1 MHSSEVK
8 EEDTHDSF
16 RRITAE
22 VICAGENELRVRVAA
37 PSLFGEMPVWIHR
50 DRVNSEFDE
59 TLCLLEPGSKLNLVD
74 VIIVDGGLLPRFLIL
89 EPDYL
94 VDASALAECAQEYGT
109 CWQRYFWN
117 RIRPKT
123 ITDSILLGNA
133 VNLIFDELITAKDF
147 RSVTF
152 DSLMPKIF
160 ARYPIEFVSAKSVDR
175 RFFQNLH
182 SQFETLKRILSTDF
196 SALGIDR
203 RKAMVEPSFICE
215 ALGLQGRLDFLQV
228 ENGLCGIELKAG
240 RPPYPEN
247 DLSKVSF
254 PHRAQCALY
263 QSMIQSVL
271 GVKLE
276 NQHFYLLY
284 SRNLNPEG
292 CLRPVETSTRKLQK
306 LLNLRN
312 KIVSVERDISRYGYV
327 QAEWLVSRLTADNL
341 IPRPSLFTE
350 RYIRPEID
358 CGRRRLERRDDN
370 DLALRYF
377 YRFYAFVSRE
387 HYLSKIGYPSG
398 SGISGVASLWRMT
411 RDEKE
416 REGYM
421 FSGLRLVRNCAAED
435 IPEVEFI
442 LPENTPSPDFRL
454 GDIVLFYVCDTDA
467 DRVSTRQVFK
477 ATIASMTTDRVVL
490 RLRDNQSYAEALP
503 IASCYA
509 VEHDY
514 VDSSFLLQY
523 KGLYTMLDASP
534 HRRGLLVGE
543 VGESPVRNMSRQL
556 SYEYDSPDL
565 SRILLKA
572 LQAED
577 YFLLVGPPGTGKTS
591 VALRNMVREFLAIP
605 DFQIL
610 LVAFTNRA
618 VDEICDKLETIGEV
632 DDYIRVGQTLSC
644 DVAYRS
650 HLLSERM
657 KQCRNREEASR
668 SIHSCRVFVAT
679 LSSLSGKME
688 LFNLKRFD
696 VAIVDEASQILEPQL
711 VGLLSAKT
719 PTGRDAIGKFILIGD
734 HKQLPAVVVQSA
746 EESVITDER
755 LRSAGFVD
763 CRISLFERLYRRL
776 PEGSP
781 FADML
786 DCQWRMHPDIASFA
800 NTYFYKGALRD
811 GNAPHQISLL
821 PFTNMGDDKWERV
834 IATKRTAFFPTKTLC
849 AGKKYNNEE
858 ACKTAAIVN
867 ALYRLYE
874 RNGLEFDERSVGI
887 ITPYRHQIARIRQE
901 LDKFGISVFDTIR
914 VDTVERFQG
923 SQNDC
928 IIYSFCVNDE
938 SQLEW
943 LPSYT
948 EESGQLIDRKLNVA
962 LTRARR
968 QLFVLGNSRLL
979 SRNPIYRILI
989 THLENISSE

>member
-8 EEDTHDSF
+8 EDTHDSF

-543 VGESPVRNMSRQL
+543 AGESPVRNMSRRL

-605 DFQIL
+605 EYQIL

-618 VDEICDKLETIGEV
+618 VDEICDKLETIDEV

-657 KQCRNREEASR
+657 KQCRNREEANR

-734 HKQLPAVVVQSA
+734 HKQLPAVVVQFA

-834 IATKRTAFFPTKTLC
+834 IATKRTAFFLTKTLC

-901 LDKFGISVFDTIR
+901 LDKFGISAFDTIR

-968 QLFVLGNSRLL
+968 QLFVLGNSQLL

>member
-1 MHSSEVK
+1 MYK
-8 EEDTHDSF
+8 
-16 RRITAE
+16 RQ
-22 VICAGENELRVRVAA
+22 
-37 PSLFGEMPVWIHR
+37 HR

-543 VGESPVRNMSRQL
+543 AGESPVRNMSRRL

-605 DFQIL
+605 DYQIL

-719 PTGRDAIGKFILIGD
+719 PTGRDAVGKFILIGD

-849 AGKKYNNEE
+849 VGKKYNNEE

-901 LDKFGISVFDTIR
+901 LDKFGISAFDTIR

-968 QLFVLGNSRLL
+968 QLFVLGNSQLL

>member
-8 EEDTHDSF
+8 EDTHDSF

-37 PSLFGEMPVWIHR
+37 PSLLGEMPVWIHR

-117 RIRPKT
+117 RIRPKM

-247 DLSKVSF
+247 DLSIVSF

-292 CLRPVETSTRKLQK
+292 CLRPVKTSTRELQK

-467 DRVSTRQVFK
+467 D
-477 ATIASMTTDRVVL
+477 
-490 RLRDNQSYAEALP
+490 
-503 IASCYA
+503 
-509 VEHDY
+509 
-514 VDSSFLLQY
+514 
-523 KGLYTMLDASP
+523 
-534 HRRGLLVGE
+534 
-543 VGESPVRNMSRQL
+543 
-556 SYEYDSPDL
+556 
-565 SRILLKA
+565 
-572 LQAED
+572 
-577 YFLLVGPPGTGKTS
+577 
-591 VALRNMVREFLAIP
+591 
-605 DFQIL
+605 
-610 LVAFTNRA
+610 
-618 VDEICDKLETIGEV
+618 
-632 DDYIRVGQTLSC
+632 
-644 DVAYRS
+644 
-650 HLLSERM
+650 
-657 KQCRNREEASR
+657 
-668 SIHSCRVFVAT
+668 
-679 LSSLSGKME
+679 
-688 LFNLKRFD
+688 
-696 VAIVDEASQILEPQL
+696 
-711 VGLLSAKT
+711 
-719 PTGRDAIGKFILIGD
+719 
-734 HKQLPAVVVQSA
+734 
-746 EESVITDER
+746 
-755 LRSAGFVD
+755 
-763 CRISLFERLYRRL
+763 
-776 PEGSP
+776 
-781 FADML
+781 
-786 DCQWRMHPDIASFA
+786 
-800 NTYFYKGALRD
+800 
-811 GNAPHQISLL
+811 
-821 PFTNMGDDKWERV
+821 
-834 IATKRTAFFPTKTLC
+834 
-849 AGKKYNNEE
+849 
-858 ACKTAAIVN
+858 
-867 ALYRLYE
+867 
-874 RNGLEFDERSVGI
+874 
-887 ITPYRHQIARIRQE
+887 
-901 LDKFGISVFDTIR
+901 
-914 VDTVERFQG
+914 
-923 SQNDC
+923 
-928 IIYSFCVNDE
+928 
-938 SQLEW
+938 
-943 LPSYT
+943 
-948 EESGQLIDRKLNVA
+948 
-962 LTRARR
+962 
-968 QLFVLGNSRLL
+968 
-979 SRNPIYRILI
+979 
-989 THLENISSE
+989 

>member
-8 EEDTHDSF
+8 EDTHDSF

-543 VGESPVRNMSRQL
+543 AGESPVRNMSRRL

-605 DFQIL
+605 DYQIL

-644 DVAYRS
+644 DVAYSS

-719 PTGRDAIGKFILIGD
+719 PTGRDAVGKFILIGD

-849 AGKKYNNEE
+849 VGKKYNNEE

-901 LDKFGISVFDTIR
+901 LDKFGISAFDTIR

-968 QLFVLGNSRLL
+968 QLFVLGNSQLL

>member
-8 EEDTHDSF
+8 EDTHDSF

-37 PSLFGEMPVWIHR
+37 PSLLGEMPVWIHR
-50 DRVNSEFDE
+50 DGVNSEFDE

-74 VIIVDGGLLPRFLIL
+74 VIIVDGGLLTRFLIL

-94 VDASALAECAQEYGT
+94 VDASALAECAQEYGM

-160 ARYPIEFVSAKSVDR
+160 ARYPIEFISAKSVDR

-271 GVKLE
+271 SVKLE

-292 CLRPVETSTRKLQK
+292 CLRPVKTSTMELQK

-421 FSGLRLVRNCAAED
+421 FSGLRLVRNRAAED
-435 IPEVEFI
+435 VPEVEFI
-442 LPENTPSPDFRL
+442 LPGNTPSPDFRL

-477 ATIASMTTDRVVL
+477 ATIASMTADRVVL

-523 KGLYTMLDASP
+523 KGLYAMLDASP

-543 VGESPVRNMSRQL
+543 AGESPVRNMSRRL

-605 DFQIL
+605 EYQIL

-887 ITPYRHQIARIRQE
+887 IAPYRHQIARIRQE
-901 LDKFGISVFDTIR
+901 LDKFGISAFDTIR

>member
-8 EEDTHDSF
+8 EDTHDSF

-254 PHRAQCALY
+254 PHWAQCALY

-271 GVKLE
+271 SVKLE

-292 CLRPVETSTRKLQK
+292 CLRPVKTSTRELQK

-341 IPRPSLFTE
+341 IPRPCLFTE

-543 VGESPVRNMSRQL
+543 VGESPVRNMSRRL

-874 RNGLEFDERSVGI
+874 RNGLEFDGSVGI

-901 LDKFGISVFDTIR
+901 LDKFGISAFDTIR

-968 QLFVLGNSRLL
+968 QLFVLGNSQLL

>member
-8 EEDTHDSF
+8 EDTHDSF

-22 VICAGENELRVRVAA
+22 VICAGENELRVRVAT
-37 PSLFGEMPVWIHR
+37 PSLLGEMPVWIHR
-50 DRVNSEFDE
+50 DGVNSEFDE

-94 VDASALAECAQEYGT
+94 VDASALAECVQEYGT

-292 CLRPVETSTRKLQK
+292 CLRPVETSTRELQK

-341 IPRPSLFTE
+341 IPRSSLFTE

-421 FSGLRLVRNCAAED
+421 FSGLRLVRNRAAED

-442 LPENTPSPDFRL
+442 LPGNTPSPDFRL

-477 ATIASMTTDRVVL
+477 ATIASMTADRVVL

-543 VGESPVRNMSRQL
+543 AGESPVRNMSRRL

-605 DFQIL
+605 DYQIL

-719 PTGRDAIGKFILIGD
+719 PTGRDAVGKFILIGD

-786 DCQWRMHPDIASFA
+786 DCQWRMHPDIALFA

-901 LDKFGISVFDTIR
+901 LDKFGISAFDAIR

-948 EESGQLIDRKLNVA
+948 EESDQLIDRKLNVA

-968 QLFVLGNSRLL
+968 QLFVLGNSQLL

>member
-8 EEDTHDSF
+8 EDTHDSF

-435 IPEVEFI
+435 IPEVI

-543 VGESPVRNMSRQL
+543 AGESPVRNMSRRL

-605 DFQIL
+605 DYQIL

-719 PTGRDAIGKFILIGD
+719 PTGRDAVGKFILIGD

-849 AGKKYNNEE
+849 VGKKYNNEE

-901 LDKFGISVFDTIR
+901 LDKFGISAFDTIR

-968 QLFVLGNSRLL
+968 QLFVLGNSQLL

>member
-8 EEDTHDSF
+8 EDTHDSF

-263 QSMIQSVL
+263 QSMIQGVL
-271 GVKLE
+271 GIKLE

-292 CLRPVETSTRKLQK
+292 CLRPVKTSTRELQK

-421 FSGLRLVRNCAAED
+421 FSGLRLVRNRAAED

-442 LPENTPSPDFRL
+442 LPGNTPSPDFRL

-477 ATIASMTTDRVVL
+477 ATIASMTADRVVL

-543 VGESPVRNMSRQL
+543 AGESPVRNMSRRL

-605 DFQIL
+605 DYQIL

-657 KQCRNREEASR
+657 KQCRNREEANR

-901 LDKFGISVFDTIR
+901 LDKFGISAFDTIR

-968 QLFVLGNSRLL
+968 QLFVLGNSQLL

-989 THLENISSE
+989 TRLENISSE

>member
-8 EEDTHDSF
+8 EDTHDSF

-543 VGESPVRNMSRQL
+543 AGESPVRNMSRRL

-605 DFQIL
+605 DYQIL

-719 PTGRDAIGKFILIGD
+719 PTGRDAVGKFILIGD

-849 AGKKYNNEE
+849 VGKKYNNEE

-901 LDKFGISVFDTIR
+901 LDKFGISAFDTIR

>member
-8 EEDTHDSF
+8 EDTHDSF

-37 PSLFGEMPVWIHR
+37 PSLLGEMPVWIHR
-50 DRVNSEFDE
+50 DGVNSEFDE
-59 TLCLLEPGSKLNLVD
+59 ILCLLEPGSKLNLVD

-94 VDASALAECAQEYGT
+94 VDASALAECVQEYGT

-133 VNLIFDELITAKDF
+133 VNLIFDELITSKDF

-160 ARYPIEFVSAKSVDR
+160 ARYSIEFVSAKSVDR

-292 CLRPVETSTRKLQK
+292 CLRPVKTSTRELQK

-341 IPRPSLFTE
+341 IPRSSLFTE

-421 FSGLRLVRNCAAED
+421 FSGLRLVRNRAAED

-442 LPENTPSPDFRL
+442 LPGNTPSPDFRL

-477 ATIASMTTDRVVL
+477 ATIASMTADRVVL

-543 VGESPVRNMSRQL
+543 AGESPVRNMSRRL

-605 DFQIL
+605 DYQIL

-657 KQCRNREEASR
+657 KQCRNREEANR

-679 LSSLSGKME
+679 LSSLLGKME

-786 DCQWRMHPDIASFA
+786 DCQWRMHPDIALFA

-821 PFTNMGDDKWERV
+821 PFTNVGDDKWERV

-901 LDKFGISVFDTIR
+901 LDKFGISAFDTIR

-962 LTRARR
+962 LTRAQR
-968 QLFVLGNSRLL
+968 QLFVLGNSQLL

-989 THLENISSE
+989 THLENISNE

>member
-8 EEDTHDSF
+8 EDTHDSF

-37 PSLFGEMPVWIHR
+37 PSLLGEMPVWIHR

-292 CLRPVETSTRKLQK
+292 CLRPVKTSTRELQK

-477 ATIASMTTDRVVL
+477 ATIASMTADRVVL

-543 VGESPVRNMSRQL
+543 AGESPVRNMSRRL

-565 SRILLKA
+565 SHILLKA
-572 LQAED
+572 LQADD

-605 DFQIL
+605 EYQIL

-644 DVAYRS
+644 DVTYRS

-719 PTGRDAIGKFILIGD
+719 PTGRDAVGKFILIGD

-786 DCQWRMHPDIASFA
+786 DCQWRMHPDIALFA

-901 LDKFGISVFDTIR
+901 LDKFGISAFDTIR

-968 QLFVLGNSRLL
+968 QLFVLGNSQLL

>member
-8 EEDTHDSF
+8 EDTHDSF

-263 QSMIQSVL
+263 QSMIQGVL
-271 GVKLE
+271 GIKLE

-292 CLRPVETSTRKLQK
+292 CLRPVKTSTRELQK

-421 FSGLRLVRNCAAED
+421 FSGLRLVRNRAAED

-442 LPENTPSPDFRL
+442 LPGNTPSPDFRL

-477 ATIASMTTDRVVL
+477 ATIASMTADRVVL

-543 VGESPVRNMSRQL
+543 AGESPVRNMSRRL

-605 DFQIL
+605 DYQIL

-657 KQCRNREEASR
+657 KQCRNREEANR

-901 LDKFGISVFDTIR
+901 LDKFGISAFDAIR

-968 QLFVLGNSRLL
+968 QLFVLGNSQLL

>member
-8 EEDTHDSF
+8 EDTHDSF

-543 VGESPVRNMSRQL
+543 AGESPVRNMSRRL

-605 DFQIL
+605 DYQIL

-719 PTGRDAIGKFILIGD
+719 PTGRDAVGKFILIGD

-901 LDKFGISVFDTIR
+901 LDKFGISAFDTIR

-948 EESGQLIDRKLNVA
+948 EESDQLIDRKLNVA

>member
-8 EEDTHDSF
+8 EDTHDSF

-215 ALGLQGRLDFLQV
+215 ALGLQGRLDFLQE

-398 SGISGVASLWRMT
+398 SGISGVTSLWRMT

-901 LDKFGISVFDTIR
+901 LDKFGISAFDTIR

-968 QLFVLGNSRLL
+968 QLFVLGNSQLL

>member
-8 EEDTHDSF
+8 EDTHDSF

-182 SQFETLKRILSTDF
+182 SQFETSKRILSTDF

-543 VGESPVRNMSRQL
+543 AGESPVRNMSRRL

-605 DFQIL
+605 DYQIL

-719 PTGRDAIGKFILIGD
+719 PTGRDAVGKFILIGD

-849 AGKKYNNEE
+849 VGKKYNNEE

-901 LDKFGISVFDTIR
+901 LDKFGISAFDTIR

-968 QLFVLGNSRLL
+968 QLFVLGNSQLL

>member
-8 EEDTHDSF
+8 EDTHDSF

-50 DRVNSEFDE
+50 DGVNSEFDE

-543 VGESPVRNMSRQL
+543 AGESPVRNMSRRL

-572 LQAED
+572 LQADD

-632 DDYIRVGQTLSC
+632 YDYIRVGQTLSC
-644 DVAYRS
+644 DVAYLS

-657 KQCRNREEASR
+657 KQCRNREEANR

-821 PFTNMGDDKWERV
+821 PFTNMGDDKWERA

-901 LDKFGISVFDTIR
+901 LDKFGISAFDTIR

>member
-8 EEDTHDSF
+8 EDTHDSF

-37 PSLFGEMPVWIHR
+37 PSLLGEMPVWIHR
-50 DRVNSEFDE
+50 DGVNSEFDE
-59 TLCLLEPGSKLNLVD
+59 ILCLLEPGSKLNLVD

-292 CLRPVETSTRKLQK
+292 CLRPVKTSTRELQK

-421 FSGLRLVRNCAAED
+421 FSGLRLVRNLAAED

-442 LPENTPSPDFRL
+442 LPGNTPSPDFRL

-477 ATIASMTTDRVVL
+477 ATIASMTADRVVL

-523 KGLYTMLDASP
+523 KGLYAMLDSSP

-543 VGESPVRNMSRQL
+543 AGESPVRNMSRRL

-605 DFQIL
+605 EYQIL

-719 PTGRDAIGKFILIGD
+719 PTGRDAVGKFILIGD

-786 DCQWRMHPDIASFA
+786 DCQWRMHPDIALFA

-901 LDKFGISVFDTIR
+901 LDKFGISAFDTIR

>member
-8 EEDTHDSF
+8 EDTHDSF

-543 VGESPVRNMSRQL
+543 AGESPVRNMSRRL

-605 DFQIL
+605 DYQIL

-719 PTGRDAIGKFILIGD
+719 PTGRDAVGKFILIGD

-849 AGKKYNNEE
+849 VGKKYNNEE

-901 LDKFGISVFDTIR
+901 LDKFGISAFDTIR

-968 QLFVLGNSRLL
+968 QLFVLGNSQLL

>member
-8 EEDTHDSF
+8 EDTHDSF

-477 ATIASMTTDRVVL
+477 ATNASMTTDRVVL

-543 VGESPVRNMSRQL
+543 AGESPVRNMSRRL

-605 DFQIL
+605 DYQIL

-719 PTGRDAIGKFILIGD
+719 PTGRDAVGKFILIGD

-849 AGKKYNNEE
+849 VGKKYNNEE

-901 LDKFGISVFDTIR
+901 LDKFGISAFDTIR

-968 QLFVLGNSRLL
+968 QLFVLGNSQLL

>member
-8 EEDTHDSF
+8 EDTHDSF

-37 PSLFGEMPVWIHR
+37 PSLFGEMPVWIHW

-271 GVKLE
+271 SVKLE

-292 CLRPVETSTRKLQK
+292 CLRPVKTSTRELQK

-341 IPRPSLFTE
+341 IPRPCLFTE

-543 VGESPVRNMSRQL
+543 VGESPVRNMSRRL

-874 RNGLEFDERSVGI
+874 RNGLEFDGSVGI

-901 LDKFGISVFDTIR
+901 LDKFGISAFDTIR

>member
-8 EEDTHDSF
+8 EDTHDSF

-22 VICAGENELRVRVAA
+22 VICAGENELRVRVAT
-37 PSLFGEMPVWIHR
+37 PSLLGEMPVWIHR
-50 DRVNSEFDE
+50 DGVNSEFDE

-74 VIIVDGGLLPRFLIL
+74 VIIVDGGLLTRFLIL

-94 VDASALAECAQEYGT
+94 VDASALAECAQEYGM

-160 ARYPIEFVSAKSVDR
+160 ARYPIEFISAKSVDR

-215 ALGLQGRLDFLQV
+215 TLGLQGRLDFLQV

-292 CLRPVETSTRKLQK
+292 CLRPVKTSTRELQK

-387 HYLSKIGYPSG
+387 HYLSIIGYPSG

-411 RDEKE
+411 RVEKE

-421 FSGLRLVRNCAAED
+421 FSGLRLVRNHAAED

-442 LPENTPSPDFRL
+442 LPGNTPSPDFRL

-467 DRVSTRQVFK
+467 DRVSTQQVFK

-543 VGESPVRNMSRQL
+543 AGESPVRNMSRRL

-668 SIHSCRVFVAT
+668 LIHSYRVFVAT

-834 IATKRTAFFPTKTLC
+834 VATKRTAFFPTKTLC

-901 LDKFGISVFDTIR
+901 LDKFGISAFDTIR

>member
-8 EEDTHDSF
+8 EDTHDSF

-37 PSLFGEMPVWIHR
+37 PSLLGEMPVWIHR
-50 DRVNSEFDE
+50 DGVNSEFDE
-59 TLCLLEPGSKLNLVD
+59 ILCLLEPGSKLNLVD

-292 CLRPVETSTRKLQK
+292 CLRPVKTSTRELQK

-350 RYIRPEID
+350 QYIRPEID

-442 LPENTPSPDFRL
+442 LPGNTPSPDFRL

-477 ATIASMTTDRVVL
+477 ATIASMTADRVVL

-523 KGLYTMLDASP
+523 KGLYAMLDASP

-543 VGESPVRNMSRQL
+543 AGESPVRNMSRRL

-605 DFQIL
+605 DYQIL

-887 ITPYRHQIARIRQE
+887 IAPYRHQIARIRQE
-901 LDKFGISVFDTIR
+901 LDKFGISAFDTIR

>member
-8 EEDTHDSF
+8 EDTHDSF

-543 VGESPVRNMSRQL
+543 AGESPVRNMSRRL

-605 DFQIL
+605 DYQIL

-719 PTGRDAIGKFILIGD
+719 PTGRDAVGKFILIGD

-849 AGKKYNNEE
+849 VGKKYNNEE

-901 LDKFGISVFDTIR
+901 LDKFGISAFDTIR

-948 EESGQLIDRKLNVA
+948 EESGQLIDQKLNVA

-968 QLFVLGNSRLL
+968 QLFVLGNSQLL

>member
-8 EEDTHDSF
+8 EDTHDSF

-22 VICAGENELRVRVAA
+22 VICAGENELRVRVAT
-37 PSLFGEMPVWIHR
+37 PSLLGEMPVWIHR
-50 DRVNSEFDE
+50 DGVNSEFDE

-74 VIIVDGGLLPRFLIL
+74 VIIVDGGLLTRFLIL

-94 VDASALAECAQEYGT
+94 VDASALAECAQEYGM

-160 ARYPIEFVSAKSVDR
+160 ARYPIEFISAKSVDR

-292 CLRPVETSTRKLQK
+292 CLHPVKTSTMELQK

-421 FSGLRLVRNCAAED
+421 FSGLRLVRNRAAED
-435 IPEVEFI
+435 VPEVEFI
-442 LPENTPSPDFRL
+442 LPGNTPSPDFRL

-477 ATIASMTTDRVVL
+477 ATIASMTADRVVL

-523 KGLYTMLDASP
+523 KGLYAMLDASP

-543 VGESPVRNMSRQL
+543 AGESPVRNMSRRL

-605 DFQIL
+605 EYQIL

-657 KQCRNREEASR
+657 KQCRNREEANR

-887 ITPYRHQIARIRQE
+887 IAPYRHQIARIRQE
-901 LDKFGISVFDTIR
+901 LDKFGISAFDTIR

>member
-8 EEDTHDSF
+8 EDTHDSF

-37 PSLFGEMPVWIHR
+37 PSLLGEMPVWIHR

-117 RIRPKT
+117 RIRPKM

-292 CLRPVETSTRKLQK
+292 CLRPVKTSTRELQK

-477 ATIASMTTDRVVL
+477 ATIASMTADRVVL

-523 KGLYTMLDASP
+523 KGLYAMLDASP

-543 VGESPVRNMSRQL
+543 AGESPVRNMSRRL

-605 DFQIL
+605 DYQIL

-644 DVAYRS
+644 DVTYRS

-657 KQCRNREEASR
+657 KQCRNREEANR
-668 SIHSCRVFVAT
+668 SILSCRVFVAT

-901 LDKFGISVFDTIR
+901 LDKFGISAFDAIR

-968 QLFVLGNSRLL
+968 QLFVLGNSQLL

>member
-8 EEDTHDSF
+8 EDTHDSF

-37 PSLFGEMPVWIHR
+37 PSLLGEMPVWIHR

-94 VDASALAECAQEYGT
+94 VDASALAECVQEYGS

-133 VNLIFDELITAKDF
+133 VNLIFDELITSKDF

-263 QSMIQSVL
+263 QSMIQGVL
-271 GVKLE
+271 GIKLE

-292 CLRPVETSTRKLQK
+292 CLRPVKTSTRELQK

-421 FSGLRLVRNCAAED
+421 FSGLRLVRNRAAED

-442 LPENTPSPDFRL
+442 LPGNTPSPDFRL

-477 ATIASMTTDRVVL
+477 ATIASMTADRVVL

-523 KGLYTMLDASP
+523 KGLYAMLDASP

-543 VGESPVRNMSRQL
+543 AGESPVRNMSRRL

-605 DFQIL
+605 DYQIL

-679 LSSLSGKME
+679 SSSLSGKME

-887 ITPYRHQIARIRQE
+887 IAPYRHQIARIRQE
-901 LDKFGISVFDTIR
+901 LDKFGISAFDTIR

>member
-8 EEDTHDSF
+8 EDTHDSF

-50 DRVNSEFDE
+50 DGVNSEFDE

-94 VDASALAECAQEYGT
+94 VDASALAECVQEYGT

-133 VNLIFDELITAKDF
+133 VNLIFDELITSKDF

-292 CLRPVETSTRKLQK
+292 CLRPVKTSTRELQK

-350 RYIRPEID
+350 QYIRPEID

-377 YRFYAFVSRE
+377 YRFYAFVSQE

-442 LPENTPSPDFRL
+442 LPGNTPSPDFRL

-477 ATIASMTTDRVVL
+477 ATIASMTADRVVL

-523 KGLYTMLDASP
+523 KGLYAMLDASP

-543 VGESPVRNMSRQL
+543 VGGSPVRNVSRRL

-657 KQCRNREEASR
+657 KQCRNREEANR

-719 PTGRDAIGKFILIGD
+719 PTGRDAVGKFILIGD

-800 NTYFYKGALRD
+800 NTYFYKGVLRD

-887 ITPYRHQIARIRQE
+887 IAPYRHQIARIRQE
-901 LDKFGISVFDTIR
+901 LDKFGISAFDTIR

>member
-1 MHSSEVK
+1 M
-8 EEDTHDSF
+8 
-16 RRITAE
+16 
-22 VICAGENELRVRVAA
+22 
-37 PSLFGEMPVWIHR
+37 
-50 DRVNSEFDE
+50 
-59 TLCLLEPGSKLNLVD
+59 
-74 VIIVDGGLLPRFLIL
+74 
-89 EPDYL
+89 
-94 VDASALAECAQEYGT
+94 
-109 CWQRYFWN
+109 
-117 RIRPKT
+117 
-123 ITDSILLGNA
+123 
-133 VNLIFDELITAKDF
+133 
-147 RSVTF
+147 
-152 DSLMPKIF
+152 
-160 ARYPIEFVSAKSVDR
+160 
-175 RFFQNLH
+175 
-182 SQFETLKRILSTDF
+182 
-196 SALGIDR
+196 
-203 RKAMVEPSFICE
+203 
-215 ALGLQGRLDFLQV
+215 
-228 ENGLCGIELKAG
+228 
-240 RPPYPEN
+240 
-247 DLSKVSF
+247 
-254 PHRAQCALY
+254 
-263 QSMIQSVL
+263 
-271 GVKLE
+271 
-276 NQHFYLLY
+276 
-284 SRNLNPEG
+284 
-292 CLRPVETSTRKLQK
+292 
-306 LLNLRN
+306 
-312 KIVSVERDISRYGYV
+312 
-327 QAEWLVSRLTADNL
+327 
-341 IPRPSLFTE
+341 
-350 RYIRPEID
+350 
-358 CGRRRLERRDDN
+358 
-370 DLALRYF
+370 
-377 YRFYAFVSRE
+377 
-387 HYLSKIGYPSG
+387 
-398 SGISGVASLWRMT
+398 
-411 RDEKE
+411 
-416 REGYM
+416 
-421 FSGLRLVRNCAAED
+421 
-435 IPEVEFI
+435 
-442 LPENTPSPDFRL
+442 
-454 GDIVLFYVCDTDA
+454 
-467 DRVSTRQVFK
+467 
-477 ATIASMTTDRVVL
+477 
-490 RLRDNQSYAEALP
+490 
-503 IASCYA
+503 
-509 VEHDY
+509 
-514 VDSSFLLQY
+514 
-523 KGLYTMLDASP
+523 
-534 HRRGLLVGE
+534 
-543 VGESPVRNMSRQL
+543 
-556 SYEYDSPDL
+556 
-565 SRILLKA
+565 
-572 LQAED
+572 
-577 YFLLVGPPGTGKTS
+577 
-591 VALRNMVREFLAIP
+591 
-605 DFQIL
+605 
-610 LVAFTNRA
+610 AFTNRA

-632 DDYIRVGQTLSC
+632 DYIRVGQTLSC

-657 KQCRNREEASR
+657 KQCRNREEANR

-734 HKQLPAVVVQSA
+734 HKQLPAIVVQSA

-858 ACKTAAIVN
+858 ACKTAVIVN

-887 ITPYRHQIARIRQE
+887 IAPYRHQIARIRQE
-901 LDKFGISVFDTIR
+901 LDKFGISAFDTIR
-914 VDTVERFQG
+914 VDMVERFQG

>member
-8 EEDTHDSF
+8 EDTHDSF

-22 VICAGENELRVRVAA
+22 VICAGENELRVRVAT
-37 PSLFGEMPVWIHR
+37 PSLLGEMPVWIHR
-50 DRVNSEFDE
+50 DGVNSEFDE

-74 VIIVDGGLLPRFLIL
+74 VIIVDGGLLTRFLIL

-94 VDASALAECAQEYGT
+94 VDASALAECAQEYGM

-160 ARYPIEFVSAKSVDR
+160 ARYPIEFISAKSVDR

-292 CLRPVETSTRKLQK
+292 CLRPVKTSTMELQK

-421 FSGLRLVRNCAAED
+421 FSGLRLVRNRAAED
-435 IPEVEFI
+435 VPEVEFI
-442 LPENTPSPDFRL
+442 LPGNTPSPDFRL

-477 ATIASMTTDRVVL
+477 ATIASMTADRVVL

-523 KGLYTMLDASP
+523 KGLYAMLDASP

-543 VGESPVRNMSRQL
+543 AGESPVRNMSRRL

-565 SRILLKA
+565 SRIVLKA

-605 DFQIL
+605 EYQIL

-657 KQCRNREEASR
+657 KQCRNREEANR

-887 ITPYRHQIARIRQE
+887 IAPYRHQIARIRQE
-901 LDKFGISVFDTIR
+901 LDKFGISAFDTIR

>member
-8 EEDTHDSF
+8 EDTHDSF

-37 PSLFGEMPVWIHR
+37 PSLLGEMPVWIHR
-50 DRVNSEFDE
+50 DGVNSEFDE
-59 TLCLLEPGSKLNLVD
+59 ILCLLEPGSKLNLVD

-292 CLRPVETSTRKLQK
+292 CLRPVKTSTRELQK

-442 LPENTPSPDFRL
+442 LPGNTPSPDFRL

-477 ATIASMTTDRVVL
+477 ATIASMTADRVVL

-523 KGLYTMLDASP
+523 KGLYAMLDASP

-543 VGESPVRNMSRQL
+543 AGESPVRNMSRRL

-605 DFQIL
+605 EYQIL

-719 PTGRDAIGKFILIGD
+719 PTGRDAVGKFILIGD

-901 LDKFGISVFDTIR
+901 LDKFGISAFDTIR

>member
-8 EEDTHDSF
+8 EDTHDSF

-22 VICAGENELRVRVAA
+22 VICAGENELRVRVAT
-37 PSLFGEMPVWIHR
+37 PSLLGEMPVWIHR
-50 DRVNSEFDE
+50 DGVNSEFDE

-74 VIIVDGGLLPRFLIL
+74 VIIVDGGLLPRFFIL

-271 GVKLE
+271 SVKLE

-292 CLRPVETSTRKLQK
+292 CLRPVKTSTRELQK

-370 DLALRYF
+370 DLTLRYF

-477 ATIASMTTDRVVL
+477 ATIASMTADRVVL

-503 IASCYA
+503 MASCYA

-523 KGLYTMLDASP
+523 KGLYAMLDASP

-543 VGESPVRNMSRQL
+543 AGESPVRNMSRRL

-605 DFQIL
+605 DYQIL

-668 SIHSCRVFVAT
+668 SIHSCRMFVAT

-800 NTYFYKGALRD
+800 NTYFYKGVLRD

-834 IATKRTAFFPTKTLC
+834 VATKRTAFFPTKTLC

-901 LDKFGISVFDTIR
+901 LDKFGISAFDTIR

-968 QLFVLGNSRLL
+968 QLFVLGNLRLL

>member
-8 EEDTHDSF
+8 EDTHDSF

-22 VICAGENELRVRVAA
+22 VICAGENELRVRVAT
-37 PSLFGEMPVWIHR
+37 PSLLGEMPVWIHR
-50 DRVNSEFDE
+50 DGVNSEFDE

-74 VIIVDGGLLPRFLIL
+74 VIIVDGGLLTRFLIL

-94 VDASALAECAQEYGT
+94 VDASALAECAQEYGM

-160 ARYPIEFVSAKSVDR
+160 ARYPIEFISAKSVDR

-292 CLRPVETSTRKLQK
+292 CLRPVKTSTMELQK

-327 QAEWLVSRLTADNL
+327 QAEWLVSRLTAGNL

-421 FSGLRLVRNCAAED
+421 FSGLRLVRNRAAED
-435 IPEVEFI
+435 VPEVEFI
-442 LPENTPSPDFRL
+442 LPGNTPSPDFRL

-477 ATIASMTTDRVVL
+477 ATIASMTADRVVL

-523 KGLYTMLDASP
+523 KGLYAMLDASP

-543 VGESPVRNMSRQL
+543 AGESPVRNMSRRL

-605 DFQIL
+605 EYQIL

-657 KQCRNREEASR
+657 KQCRNREEANR

-901 LDKFGISVFDTIR
+901 LDKFGISAFDTIR

>member
-8 EEDTHDSF
+8 EDTHDSF

-263 QSMIQSVL
+263 QSMIQSVR

-543 VGESPVRNMSRQL
+543 AGESPVRNMSRRL

-605 DFQIL
+605 DYQIL

-719 PTGRDAIGKFILIGD
+719 PTGRDAVGKFILIGD

-849 AGKKYNNEE
+849 VGKKYNNEE

-901 LDKFGISVFDTIR
+901 LDKFGISAFDTIR

-968 QLFVLGNSRLL
+968 QLFVLGNSQLL

>member
-8 EEDTHDSF
+8 EDTHDSF

-22 VICAGENELRVRVAA
+22 VICAGENELRVRVAT
-37 PSLFGEMPVWIHR
+37 PSLLGEMPVWIHR
-50 DRVNSEFDE
+50 DGVNSEFDE

-74 VIIVDGGLLPRFLIL
+74 VIIVDGGLLTRFLIL

-94 VDASALAECAQEYGT
+94 VDASALAECAQEYGM

-292 CLRPVETSTRKLQK
+292 CLRPVKTSTRELQK

-350 RYIRPEID
+350 QYIRPEID

-442 LPENTPSPDFRL
+442 LPGNTPSPDFRL

-477 ATIASMTTDRVVL
+477 ATIASMTADRVVL

-523 KGLYTMLDASP
+523 KGLYAMLDASP

-543 VGESPVRNMSRQL
+543 AGESPVRNMSRRL

-605 DFQIL
+605 DYQIL

-858 ACKTAAIVN
+858 ACKTAVIVN

-887 ITPYRHQIARIRQE
+887 IAPYRHQIARIRQE
-901 LDKFGISVFDTIR
+901 LDKFGISAFDTIR

>member
-8 EEDTHDSF
+8 EDTHDSF

-215 ALGLQGRLDFLQV
+215 ALGLQGRLDFLQE

-543 VGESPVRNMSRQL
+543 VGESPVRNMSRRL

-901 LDKFGISVFDTIR
+901 LDKFGISAFDTIR